1 MLWNDLR
8 FAARLLA
15 KAPGFTAVAIL
26 TLALAIGANT
36 ALFTLV
42 NGALLTPLPFPD
54 PERLVNLTRHSP
66 DGEGYS
72 ISVPKFAY
80 WQEHSTSF
88 ASVTA
93 FDDLGSGFN
102 LAGDGLPERLVGSR
116 VTHEFFDTFGVQPAL
131 GRGFLPEEDVPGARP
146 AVVLSHRLWVR
157 RFGGDPKVLGRPLTL
172 NGQSFNVVGVA
183 PESFQYPATAEL
195 WTPFGFDRTSQ
206 EKAHYFEVV
215 ARLKPGVELAAAR
228 SELEVVGRAFIAA
241 HPDAGGPKE
250 TAWAI
255 PVRERLYGRLRPALL
270 VLLGAVGAV
279 LLIACV
285 NLANLQLARAAAR
298 QREIALRTALGAS
311 SGQIVR
317 QLMAESLLLSLAGGV
332 VGLLLGWA
340 LLPALLALAPDG
352 LDQLP
357 ATIDG
362 TVLAFTFGLALLSG
376 LLFGLVPA
384 FGAARPDLNDPLKE
398 GTSRATGAA
407 GGRGGQRLRRVLVAG
422 EVALALV
429 LLTMAGL
436 LVRSFAG
443 LAGTDPGFEADGVI
457 TAKVSLPEARYGDPA
472 ALARFASQI
481 TERLAAMPG
490 VKTAGMT
497 ATLPLE
503 GGPDLPFTIV
513 GRYQGGA
520 VTMSEEAY
528 AQGVGNAQFR
538 VVTPDLLRAFEIPV
552 VRGRAFTAA
561 DTHGRELVALI
572 SETAA
577 RHYWPKQDPIGQRI
591 HLGQPMLP
599 ELGDPVPRTI
609 VGIVRDVREVGLD
622 EAAPDILYVPLAQM
636 PAALNAMMVR
646 LVPMNLVVDLDGRV
660 PPGFAEALPREVWA
674 VDPQQPVEELIPM
687 EQVVSRSLGTQRFS
701 ALLLGGLALLA
712 LLLAA
717 VGIYGVLSYLVGQR
731 TREIGVRMALGASG
745 RQVLQMV
752 VGQGLGAVAVG
763 LAVGIAGAFA
773 LSRVVRSLLAN
784 VSPTDPVAFAVAPVV
799 LALVALAASVLPA
812 RRASRL
818 DPVRAL
824 RKD

>member
-15 KAPGFTAVAIL
+15 KAPGFTAVAVL

-36 ALFTLV
+36 AFFTLV
-42 NGALLTPLPFPD
+42 NGALLAPLPFPD

-72 ISVPKFAY
+72 ISVPKFVY
-80 WQEHSTSF
+80 WQQHATSF
-88 ASVTA
+88 ASVAA

-116 VTHEFFDTFGVQPAL
+116 VSHEFFDTFGVQPAL
-131 GRGFLPEEDVPGARP
+131 GRGFLPEEDVPGAPP
-146 AVVLSHRLWVR
+146 AVVLSHGLWVR
-157 RFGGDPKVLGRPLTL
+157 RFGSDPEVLSRPLTL

-183 PESFQYPATAEL
+183 PASFQYPASAEL
-195 WTPFGFDRTSQ
+195 WTPFAFDRASQ
-206 EKAHYFEVV
+206 EKAHYFEVA
-215 ARLKPGVELAAAR
+215 ARLKPGVELVAAQ

-241 HPDAGGPKE
+241 NPTAGGPDE

-317 QLMAESLLLSLAGGV
+317 QLLAESLLLGLAGGA

-362 TVLAFTFGLALLSG
+362 TVLAFTFGLSLLSG

-384 FGAARPDLNDPLKE
+384 LGAARPDLNDPLKE
-398 GTSRATGAA
+398 GTTRAT

-429 LLTMAGL
+429 LLTVAGL

-443 LAGTDPGFEADGVI
+443 LAGTDPGFEAEGVI

-472 ALARFASQI
+472 ALARFASQV
-481 TERLAAMPG
+481 TERLAALPG

-513 GRYQGGA
+513 DRYQGGA
-520 VTMSEEAY
+520 VTMSEEAF

-538 VVTPDLLRAFEIPV
+538 VVSPELLRAFAIPV
-552 VRGRAFTAA
+552 VKGRGFTAA
-561 DTHGRELVALI
+561 DVHGRELVALV

-591 HLGQPMLP
+591 HLGQPMLA

-609 VGIVRDVREVGLD
+609 VGVVRDVREVGLD
-622 EAAPDILYVPLAQM
+622 EEAPDILYVPLAQM
-636 PAALNAMMVR
+636 PAQLNAMLVR
-646 LVPMNLVVDLDGRV
+646 LVPLNLVVNVGDRV
-660 PPGFAEALPREVWA
+660 PPGLAQALPRAVWA
-674 VDPQQPVEELIPM
+674 
-687 EQVVSRSLGTQRFS
+687 G
-701 ALLLGGLALLA
+701 
-712 LLLAA
+712 
-717 VGIYGVLSYLVGQR
+717 
-731 TREIGVRMALGASG
+731 
-745 RQVLQMV
+745 
-752 VGQGLGAVAVG
+752 
-763 LAVGIAGAFA
+763 
-773 LSRVVRSLLAN
+773 
-784 VSPTDPVAFAVAPVV
+784 
-799 LALVALAASVLPA
+799 
-812 RRASRL
+812 
-818 DPVRAL
+818 
-824 RKD
+824 